1 MTLSI
6 EKSRA
11 VLYSDFVTLF
21 RDASMQY
28 ITKLSI
34 STSQSQK
41 QRSPLPPKY
50 KVMYPLD
57 AHVRTVK
64 IPAVHKI
71 VLRGI
76 CQNLQ
81 PYKVLVSK

>member
-6 EKSRA
+6 EKGRA
-11 VLYSDFVTLF
+11 VLYSDFVTIL

-41 QRSPLPPKY
+41 HRSPLPPEY
-50 KVMYPLD
+50 KVMYPVD

-64 IPAVHKI
+64 IPPVHKI
-71 VLRGI
+71 VLRGV
-76 CQNLQ
+76 CHNL
-81 PYKVLVSK
+81 